1 MPESFDDLDAHLHAT
16 AAARL
21 DAFLELL
28 RIPSI
33 SALSENAEACRMA
46 AEWIANALR
55 EAGLEHVEV
64 SPTEGRPVVYA
75 DWLHADGA
83 PTVLVYAHYDVQPVD
98 PLDLWHKPPF
108 EPVIEDGRLFAR
120 GAADD
125 KSHVA
130 LLTNAAAA
138 WLGVRGALP
147 INLRI
152 VFEGEEE
159 SGSDH
164 LDHWLAANR
173 ERLAADLAVI
183 SDSGFFDGNLPAIT
197 TGLRGMM
204 YAQLDVSGPS
214 QDLHSGGYG
223 GTLRNPGTVLAE
235 IIAGLH
241 DTDGRVALPGFY
253 DEVRPLDTDE
263 RAEFAR
269 LPFDED
275 AYMTEMGVDALFGES
290 GYSTLERR
298 GGRPTLDVNGLW
310 GGFQG
315 EGAKTIIPA
324 HAHAK
329 VSCRLVPDQDPRT
342 IFEALR
348 QRVADL
354 TPEGV
359 RSEVTLINTGHPSLA
374 PLDHPA
380 TVAAARCL
388 EEVFGQ
394 APLFVREG
402 GSVPVTASFASI
414 LGLPVTLF
422 GFMNPDCRAHS
433 PNEFVRLDNWEAGH
447 RAMVRYWAALA
458 TAGI

>member
-1 MPESFDDLDAHLHAT
+1 MPETFDDLDAHLESTAT
-16 AAARL
+16 SRL
-21 DAFLELL
+21 EAYVELL

-33 SALSENAEACRMA
+33 SALSEHADDCRRA
-46 AEWIANALR
+46 AEWIAGALR
-55 EAGLEHVEV
+55 QAGLEHVEV

-83 PTVLVYAHYDVQPVD
+83 PTVIVYAHYDVQPVD
-98 PLDLWHKPPF
+98 PLDLWHTPPF
-108 EPVIEDGRLFAR
+108 EPVIDGQRLYAR

-130 LLTNAAAA
+130 LLTNTAAA
-138 WLGVRGALP
+138 WLAVRGRLP
-147 INLRI
+147 INLRV

-159 SGSDH
+159 SGSES
-164 LDHWLAANR
+164 LDHWLAKNR
-173 ERLAADLAVI
+173 ERLVADLAVI
-183 SDSGFFDGNLPAIT
+183 SDNGFFDGNLPAIT

-204 YAQLDVSGPS
+204 YAQIDVSGPT

-223 GTLRNPGTVLAE
+223 GTIRNPATVLAE
-235 IIAGLH
+235 IVAQLH
-241 DTDGRVALPGFY
+241 DADGRVTLPRFY
-253 DEVRPLDTDE
+253 DDVRPLDAME
-263 RAEFAR
+263 RAESAR
-269 LPFDED
+269 LPFDEA
-275 AYMTEMGVDALFGES
+275 AYMDEMGVGALHGEA
-290 GYSTLERR
+290 GYTTLERR

-324 HAHAK
+324 TAHAK
-329 VSCRLVPDQDPRT
+329 VSCRLVPDQDPKA
-342 IFEALR
+342 IFDGLR
-348 QRVADL
+348 ERVAAL
-354 TPEGV
+354 TPDGV
-359 RSEVTLINTGHPSLA
+359 TTTVTLINTGHPSLT

-380 TVAAARCL
+380 TIAAARCL

-402 GSVPVTASFASI
+402 GSIPVTASFASI
-414 LGLPVTLF
+414 LGLPVTLL

-447 RAMVRYWAALA
+447 RAMVRYWSALA
-458 TAGI
+458 SAGI

>member
-275 AYMTEMGVDALFGES
+275 AYMAEMGVDALFGES